1 MSNIEM
7 TIEVINTKF
16 NIITHINRIIEY
28 IIIPAIHIKTDQYK
42 NNIKDFPIKL
52 DKDNINIIIDY
63 LNENPTKYKESIFF
77 YKNTKYLLEKI
88 EDYNNL
94 YNFYNSDIIY
104 YTTNYYTYKNKQLE
118 LNKVS
123 LNDNKYSKDIL
134 YLYDYLNIFI
144 SSNNFHNKL
153 DNYFKLLNEY
163 INIYINNKHL
173 KLDLETKTEEFIKNE
188 LIYDDLILSQFISS
202 IIGLNTLSK
211 ILQKIKEL
219 IIEYNSLYNREELC
233 KDKYDFCKNCN
244 IKMIVKINTS
254 ELICQKCGNII
265 TLIGTVLD
273 DNHLYSQEGQKFKHG
288 SYNPMRH
295 CKSWIESIQAKDKS
309 QISDEI
315 IQKIKEKIKKNR
327 IINVNNITI
336 DQYRK
341 YLKELKLTSYNNN
354 ITLIRKQITGISPP
368 QLTHDETTM
377 LYNYFDKSI
386 KTYNIIKS
394 KEKRNSL
401 FFPYF
406 IFKCLELIV
415 KDPHKKKELLNCIHL
430 QEKNTLI
437 DNDKY
442 WYQICEINNFKFI
455 TTDRSKYL

>member
-7 TIEVINTKF
+7 TIEVINNKF
-16 NIITHINRIIEY
+16 TIVNHINKLLEY
-28 IIIPAIHIKTDQYK
+28 IIIPTINIRNNSNESLPIVLDN
-42 NNIKDFPIKL
+42 NNIDILVDKYIKNKSSKDL
-52 DKDNINIIIDY
+52 LY
-63 LNENPTKYKESIFF
+63 F

-88 EDYNNL
+88 GDYNDM

-104 YTTNYYTYKNKQLE
+104 YTANYYTYKNKQLE
-118 LNKVS
+118 LNKIS
-123 LNDNKYSKDIL
+123 LNDNKYSKDISF
-134 YLYDYLNIFI
+134 LYDYLNIFI

-153 DNYFKLLNEY
+153 DNYFKLVNEY
-163 INIYINNKHL
+163 ITVYVNDKYLKDTKNIHTDKFLVDEL
-173 KLDLETKTEEFIKNE
+173 K
-188 LIYDDLILSQFISS
+188 YDDIGLSNFISS
-202 IIGLNTLSK
+202 ITSLSTYTK
-211 ILQKIKEL
+211 ILNKIKEL
-219 IIEYNSLYNREELC
+219 INSYNKLYNKEELC
-233 KDKYDFCKNCN
+233 KDKYDVCGNCN
-244 IKMIVKINTS
+244 IKMVVKINTS

-309 QISDEI
+309 LISEDI
-315 IQKIKEKIKKNR
+315 INKIRDKIKKNR

-368 QLTHDETTM
+368 QLSHDETTM

-386 KTYNIIKS
+386 KTYNLIKS
-394 KEKRNSL
+394 KDKRNSL

-415 KDPHKKKELLNCIHL
+415 KDPNKKKELLNCIHL

-442 WYQICEINNFKFI
+442 WHQICTINKFTFI
-455 TTDRSKYL
+455 TTDRSKYI